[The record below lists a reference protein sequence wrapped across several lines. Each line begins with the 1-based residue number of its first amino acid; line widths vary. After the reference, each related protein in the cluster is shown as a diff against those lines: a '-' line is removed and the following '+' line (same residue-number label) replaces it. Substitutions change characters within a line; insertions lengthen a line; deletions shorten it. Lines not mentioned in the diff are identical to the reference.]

1 MLKQVRNKMKIL
13 LSVLFVTF
21 LACNSYGS
29 GPTLPKEYR
38 VPTNQELSAEWRKG
52 DPGAFATVNAD
63 FNGDGLVD
71 GAFLIV
77 DDSRKELVLMVSLI
91 NKDSSETWL
100 KLQAMDYAALKYQGI
115 ALIKPSALTVYKGT
129 GNDEE
134 KQSMTLEFNS
144 IKSFSSEGASSIFSW
159 DASKRQFKQYWLTK

>member
-1 MLKQVRNKMKIL
+1 MKKL
-13 LSVLFVTF
+13 LSILFVTF
-21 LACNSYGS
+21 LACKSYGS
-29 GPTLPKEYR
+29 GPTIPEGYR
-38 VPTNQELSAEWRKG
+38 MPTNNELSDDWRKR
-52 DPGAFATVNAD
+52 DPGAYATVDTD

-71 GAFLIV
+71 GACLLV
-77 DDSRKELVLMVSLI
+77 DDNRKELTLMVVLI
-91 NKDSSETWL
+91 NKDFSETWL
-100 KLQAMDYAALKYQGI
+100 KLQAMDYAAIKYQGI